1 MKEESP
7 SLADV
12 KAYLRYAFGVYEI
25 TILREEDNFFYL
37 EKDYSVEIERENLFK
52 LISAGAV
59 VAPFDEVEE
68 LCIFIKQ
75 NG

>member
-12 KAYLRYAFGVYEI
+12 KAYLRYAFGIYEI
-25 TILREEDNFFYL
+25 EVLSEDQNLLHL
-37 EKDYSVEIERENLFK
+37 ERNYTVEIENPHLFK
-52 LISAGAV
+52 LISAGEV

-75 NG
+75 N